1 MELTPLI
8 RDKSRLSDFLKDIPN
23 DPGCYLMKDGEDRLL
38 YVGKSK
44 KLRNRV
50 RSYFRSGNEL
60 SPRISLMV
68 RQVADI
74 ELIVT
79 DNESEALTLE
89 SNLIKSHQPY
99 FNVLLK
105 DDKKYP
111 YVCITWGDKYP
122 RIFLTRKRR
131 QRQLKD
137 KYYGPYVDVY
147 LLRQT
152 LFSIKKLF
160 PLRQRRIPLYKDRT
174 CLNYS
179 IGRCPGVCQEEISSE
194 DYKNTLKRVE
204 MIFQGRTDELRILLE
219 KQMISFSESLKFEEA
234 GSVRD
239 QLKGIDRLYES
250 QKMIIPD
257 SSVCRD
263 IIAMASEENISS
275 VQIFQMRSG
284 KLIGRLGYFSDNS
297 NFNSSQILQQ
307 VIENHYSNVDPVE
320 IPSEILVQHQ
330 LVNNILISDWL
341 SEIKKQKVN
350 INVPKRS
357 RKAEIIKLVEKNAN
371 LELQRIKQSHDKNL
385 VELDD
390 LTNILDLENIPKRIE
405 CYDISHIQG
414 SDAVASQVVFIDG
427 IAARQHYR
435 RYKINSPNIKIGHSD
450 DFESMAEV
458 ITRRFRRWARFKEEG
473 GDINALLSNES
484 SVLDNLNLNDWP
496 DLVVI
501 DGGKG
506 QLSSVVAALEDLKL
520 DQNLNVISLA
530 KKKEEVFIPNVK
542 QSLVTE
548 SNQPGMLLL
557 RRLRDEAHRFAI
569 TFHRQKRSQRMK
581 RSQLN
586 EIPGLG
592 PKRIKLLLEHFR
604 SIEAIQMATF
614 SELSTTPGLGRS
626 TAVVIRNY
634 FHPEKNK

>member
-1 MELTPLI
+1 MELNPLI

-357 RKAEIIKLVEKNAN
+357 TKAEIIKLVEKNAN

-435 RYKINSPNIKIGHSD
+435 RYKIKSPNIKIGHSD

-473 GDINALLSNES
+473 GDIDALLSNES
-484 SVLDNLNLNDWP
+484 SVLDNQNLNDWP

-530 KKKEEVFIPNVK
+530 KKKEEVFIPKVK

-592 PKRIKLLLEHFR
+592 PQRIKLLLEHFR

-614 SELSTTPGLGRS
+614 TELSSTPGLGRS

-634 FHPEKNK
+634 FHPDKNI

>member
-1 MELTPLI
+1 M
-8 RDKSRLSDFLKDIPN
+8 
-23 DPGCYLMKDGEDRLL
+23 
-38 YVGKSK
+38 
-44 KLRNRV
+44 
-50 RSYFRSGNEL
+50 
-60 SPRISLMV
+60 
-68 RQVADI
+68 
-74 ELIVT
+74 IVT

-179 IGRCPGVCQEEISSE
+179 IGRCPGVCQEKISSE

-435 RYKINSPNIKIGHSD
+435 RYKIKSPNIKIGHSD

-473 GDINALLSNES
+473 GDIDALLSNES
-484 SVLDNLNLNDWP
+484 SVLDNQNLNDWP

-530 KKKEEVFIPNVK
+530 KKKEEVFIPKVK

-592 PKRIKLLLEHFR
+592 PQRIKLLLEHFR

-614 SELSTTPGLGRS
+614 SELSSTPGLGRS

-634 FHPEKNK
+634 FHPDKNK

>member
-435 RYKINSPNIKIGHSD
+435 RYKIKSPNIKIGHSD

-473 GDINALLSNES
+473 GDIDALLSNES
-484 SVLDNLNLNDWP
+484 SVLDNQNLNDWP

-530 KKKEEVFIPNVK
+530 KKKEEVFIPKVK

-592 PKRIKLLLEHFR
+592 PQRIKLLLEHFR

-614 SELSTTPGLGRS
+614 TELSSTPGLGRS

-634 FHPEKNK
+634 FHPDKNK

>member
-219 KQMISFSESLKFEEA
+219 KQMHSFSESLKFEEA

-297 NFNSSQILQQ
+297 NLNSSQILQQ

-357 RKAEIIKLVEKNAN
+357 RKADIIKLVEKNAN

-435 RYKINSPNIKIGHSD
+435 RYKIKSPNIKIGHSD

-473 GDINALLSNES
+473 GDIDAILSNES

-530 KKKEEVFIPNVK
+530 KKKEEVFIPKVK

-592 PKRIKLLLEHFR
+592 PQRIKLLLEHFR

-614 SELSTTPGLGRS
+614 SELSSTPGLGRS

-634 FHPEKNK
+634 FHPDKNI

>member
-8 RDKSRLSDFLKDIPN
+8 KDKSRLSKFLKDIPN
-23 DPGCYLMKDGEDRLL
+23 DPGCYLMKDSDDRLL

-50 RSYFRSGNEL
+50 RSYFRGSDEL

-68 RQVADI
+68 RQVVDI

-89 SNLIKSHQPY
+89 SNLIKSRQPY

-111 YVCITWGDKYP
+111 YICITWGDKYP

-160 PLRQRRIPLYKDRT
+160 PLRQRRIPLYRDRT

-204 MIFQGRTDELRILLE
+204 MIFQGRTDELRTLLE
-219 KQMISFSESLKFEEA
+219 KQMLSFSESLKFEEA

-263 IIAMASEENISS
+263 IIALASEENISS
-275 VQIFQMRSG
+275 IQIFQMRSG
-284 KLIGRLGYFSDNS
+284 KLIGRLGYFSDNNNLS
-297 NFNSSQILQQ
+297 NSQILQK
-307 VIENHYSNVDPVE
+307 VVENHYSNVDPVE
-320 IPSEILVQHQ
+320 IPAEILVQHK
-330 LVNNILISDWL
+330 LINTELISDWL
-341 SEIKKQKVN
+341 SEIKKQKVH
-350 INVPKRS
+350 IKVPKRS
-357 RKAEIIKLVEKNAN
+357 KKAEIL
-371 LELQRIKQSHDKNL
+371 
-385 VELDD
+385 ELDD
-390 LTNILDLENIPKRIE
+390 LTNILELAKIPKRIE

-435 RYKINSPNIKIGHSD
+435 KYKIKSSNIKLGHSD

-458 ITRRFRRWARFKEEG
+458 LTRRFRRWARFKE
-473 GDINALLSNES
+473 S
-484 SVLDNLNLNDWP
+484 SVLDKDNLNDWP

-506 QLSSVVAALEDLKL
+506 QLSSVLTALEELNL
-520 DQNLNVISLA
+520 DQNINLISLA

-542 QSLVTE
+542 QPLDTE
-548 SNQPGMLLL
+548 PNQPGMLLL

-592 PKRIKLLLEHFR
+592 PQRIKLLLEHFR
-604 SIEAIQMATF
+604 SIEAIQIASL
-614 SELSTTPGLGRS
+614 SELSSTPGLGRS

-634 FHPEKNK
+634 FHPDENK

>member
-263 IIAMASEENISS
+263 IIAMSSEENISS

-435 RYKINSPNIKIGHSD
+435 RYKIKSPNIKIGHSD

-473 GDINALLSNES
+473 GDIDALLSNES

-530 KKKEEVFIPNVK
+530 KKREEVFIPKVK

-592 PKRIKLLLEHFR
+592 PQRIKLLLEHFR

-614 SELSTTPGLGRS
+614 SELSSTPGLGRS

-634 FHPEKNK
+634 FHPDKNK

>member
-435 RYKINSPNIKIGHSD
+435 RYKIKSPNIKIGHSD

-473 GDINALLSNES
+473 GDIDALLSNES

-530 KKKEEVFIPNVK
+530 KKKEEVFIPKVK

-592 PKRIKLLLEHFR
+592 PQRIKLLLEHFR

-614 SELSTTPGLGRS
+614 SEISSTPGLGRS

-634 FHPEKNK
+634 FHPDKNL

>member
-74 ELIVT
+74 ELIIT

-435 RYKINSPNIKIGHSD
+435 RYKIKSPNIKIGHSD

-473 GDINALLSNES
+473 GDIDALLSNES
-484 SVLDNLNLNDWP
+484 SVLDNQNLNDWP

-530 KKKEEVFIPNVK
+530 KKKEEVFIPKVK

-592 PKRIKLLLEHFR
+592 PQRIKLLLEHFR

-614 SELSTTPGLGRS
+614 SELSSTPGLGRS

-634 FHPEKNK
+634 FHPDKNK

>member
-234 GSVRD
+234 GSIRD

-435 RYKINSPNIKIGHSD
+435 RYKIKSPNIKIGHSD

-473 GDINALLSNES
+473 GDIDALLSNES
-484 SVLDNLNLNDWP
+484 SVLDNQNLNDWP

-530 KKKEEVFIPNVK
+530 KKKEEVFIPKVK

-592 PKRIKLLLEHFR
+592 PQRIKLLLEHFR

-614 SELSTTPGLGRS
+614 SELSSTPGLGRS

-634 FHPEKNK
+634 FHPDKNK

>member
-320 IPSEILVQHQ
+320 IPSEILVQYQ

-435 RYKINSPNIKIGHSD
+435 RYKIKSPNIKIGHSD

-473 GDINALLSNES
+473 GDINALLSNQS

-530 KKKEEVFIPNVK
+530 KKKEEVFIPKVK

-592 PKRIKLLLEHFR
+592 PQRIKLLLEHFR

-614 SELSTTPGLGRS
+614 SELSSTPGLGRS

-634 FHPEKNK
+634 FHPDKNK

>member
-1 MELTPLI
+1 
-8 RDKSRLSDFLKDIPN
+8 
-23 DPGCYLMKDGEDRLL
+23 MKDGEDRLL

-427 IAARQHYR
+427 VAARQHYR
-435 RYKINSPNIKIGHSD
+435 RYKIKSPNIKIGHSD

-473 GDINALLSNES
+473 GDIDALLSNES
-484 SVLDNLNLNDWP
+484 SVLDNQNLNDWP

-530 KKKEEVFIPNVK
+530 KKKEEVFIPKVK

-592 PKRIKLLLEHFR
+592 PQRIKLLLEHFR

-614 SELSTTPGLGRS
+614 SELSSTPGLGRS

-634 FHPEKNK
+634 FHPDKNK

>member
-320 IPSEILVQHQ
+320 IPSEILVQYQ

-435 RYKINSPNIKIGHSD
+435 RYKIKSPNIKIGHSD

-473 GDINALLSNES
+473 GDIDALLSNES
-484 SVLDNLNLNDWP
+484 SVLDNQNLNDWP

-530 KKKEEVFIPNVK
+530 KKKEEVFIPKVK

-592 PKRIKLLLEHFR
+592 PQRIKLLLEHFR

-614 SELSTTPGLGRS
+614 SELSSTPGLGRS

-634 FHPEKNK
+634 FHPDKNK

>member
-131 QRQLKD
+131 QLQLKD

-263 IIAMASEENISS
+263 IIAMASDENISS

-435 RYKINSPNIKIGHSD
+435 RYKIKSPNIKIGHSD

-473 GDINALLSNES
+473 GDIDALLSNES
-484 SVLDNLNLNDWP
+484 SVLDNQNLNDWP

-530 KKKEEVFIPNVK
+530 KKKEEVFIPKVK

-592 PKRIKLLLEHFR
+592 PQRIKLLLEHFR

-614 SELSTTPGLGRS
+614 SELSSTPGLGRS

-634 FHPEKNK
+634 FHPDKNI

>member
-1 MELTPLI
+1 VELTPLI

-435 RYKINSPNIKIGHSD
+435 RYKIKSPNIKIGHSD

-473 GDINALLSNES
+473 GDIDALLSNES

-530 KKKEEVFIPNVK
+530 KKREEVFIPKVK

-592 PKRIKLLLEHFR
+592 PQRIKLLLEHFR

-614 SELSTTPGLGRS
+614 SELSSTPGLGRS

-634 FHPEKNK
+634 FHPDKNI

>member
-435 RYKINSPNIKIGHSD
+435 RYKIKSPNIKIGHSD

-473 GDINALLSNES
+473 GDIDALLNNES
-484 SVLDNLNLNDWP
+484 SVLDNQNLNDWP

-530 KKKEEVFIPNVK
+530 KKKEEVFIPKVK

-592 PKRIKLLLEHFR
+592 PQRIKLLLEHFR

-614 SELSTTPGLGRS
+614 SELSSTPGLGRS

-634 FHPEKNK
+634 FHPDKNK

>member
-435 RYKINSPNIKIGHSD
+435 RYKIKSPNIKIGHSD

-473 GDINALLSNES
+473 GDIDALLSNES
-484 SVLDNLNLNDWP
+484 SVLDNQNLNDWP

-530 KKKEEVFIPNVK
+530 KKKEEVFIPKVK

-592 PKRIKLLLEHFR
+592 PQRIKLLLEHFR

-614 SELSTTPGLGRS
+614 SELSSTPGLGRS

-634 FHPEKNK
+634 FHPDKNI

>member
-330 LVNNILISDWL
+330 LVNNILISEWL

-435 RYKINSPNIKIGHSD
+435 RYKIKSPNIKIGHSD

-473 GDINALLSNES
+473 GDIDALLSNES
-484 SVLDNLNLNDWP
+484 SVLDNQNLNDWP

-530 KKKEEVFIPNVK
+530 KKKEEVFIPKVK

-592 PKRIKLLLEHFR
+592 PQRIKLLLEHFR

-614 SELSTTPGLGRS
+614 SELSSTPGLGRS

-634 FHPEKNK
+634 FHPDKNK

>member
-1 MELTPLI
+1 
-8 RDKSRLSDFLKDIPN
+8 
-23 DPGCYLMKDGEDRLL
+23 MKDGEDRLL

-435 RYKINSPNIKIGHSD
+435 RYKIKSPNIKIGHSD

-458 ITRRFRRWARFKEEG
+458 ITRRFKRWARFKEEG
-473 GDINALLSNES
+473 GDIDALLSNES
-484 SVLDNLNLNDWP
+484 SVLDNQNLNDWP

-530 KKKEEVFIPNVK
+530 KKKEEVFIPKVK

-592 PKRIKLLLEHFR
+592 PQRIKLLLEHFR

-614 SELSTTPGLGRS
+614 SELSSTPGLGRS

-634 FHPEKNK
+634 FHPDKNI

>member
-435 RYKINSPNIKIGHSD
+435 RYKIKSPNIKIGHSD

-473 GDINALLSNES
+473 GDIDALLSNES

-506 QLSSVVAALEDLKL
+506 QLSSVVATLEDLKL

-530 KKKEEVFIPNVK
+530 KKREEVFIPKVK

-592 PKRIKLLLEHFR
+592 PQRIKLLLEHFR

-614 SELSTTPGLGRS
+614 SELSSTPGLGRS

-634 FHPEKNK
+634 FHPDKNK

>member
-284 KLIGRLGYFSDNS
+284 KLIGRLGYFSENS

-435 RYKINSPNIKIGHSD
+435 RYKIKSPNIKIGHSD

-473 GDINALLSNES
+473 GDIDALLSNES

-530 KKKEEVFIPNVK
+530 KKKEEVFIPKVK

-592 PKRIKLLLEHFR
+592 PQRIKLLLEHFR

-614 SELSTTPGLGRS
+614 SELSSTPGLGRS

-634 FHPEKNK
+634 FHPDKNK

>member
-8 RDKSRLSDFLKDIPN
+8 KDKPRLSTLLKDIPN
-23 DPGCYLMKDGEDRLL
+23 DPGCYLMKDSDDRLL

-50 RSYFRSGNEL
+50 RSYFRGSDEL

-68 RQVADI
+68 RQVVDI

-89 SNLIKSHQPY
+89 SNLIKSRQPY

-111 YVCITWGDKYP
+111 YICITWGDKYP

-160 PLRQRRIPLYKDRT
+160 PLRQRRIPLYRDRT

-204 MIFQGRTDELRILLE
+204 MIFQGRTDELRTLLE
-219 KQMISFSESLKFEEA
+219 KQMLSFSESLKFEEA

-263 IIAMASEENISS
+263 IIALASEENISS
-275 VQIFQMRSG
+275 IQIFQMRSG
-284 KLIGRLGYFSDNS
+284 KLIGRLGYFSDNNNLS
-297 NFNSSQILQQ
+297 NSQILQK
-307 VIENHYSNVDPVE
+307 VVENHYSNVDPVE
-320 IPSEILVQHQ
+320 IPAEILVQHK
-330 LVNNILISDWL
+330 LINTELISDWL
-341 SEIKKQKVN
+341 SEIKKQKVH
-350 INVPKRS
+350 IKVPKRS
-357 RKAEIIKLVEKNAN
+357 KKAEIIKLVEKNAN

-385 VELDD
+385 LELDD
-390 LTNILDLENIPKRIE
+390 LTNILELAKIPKRIE

-435 RYKINSPNIKIGHSD
+435 KYKIKSSNIKLGHSD

-458 ITRRFRRWARFKEEG
+458 LTRRFRRWARFKEDG
-473 GDINALLSNES
+473 GDLNELSNNES
-484 SVLDNLNLNDWP
+484 SVLDKDNLNDWP

-506 QLSSVVAALEDLKL
+506 QLSSVLAALQELNL
-520 DQNLNVISLA
+520 DQNINLISLA
-530 KKKEEVFIPNVK
+530 KKKEEIFIPNYK
-542 QSLVTE
+542 QPLDTE
-548 SNQPGMLLL
+548 PNQPGMLLL

-592 PKRIKLLLEHFR
+592 PQRIKLLLEHFR
-604 SIEAIQMATF
+604 SIEAIQMASL
-614 SELSTTPGLGRS
+614 SELSTTPGLGTS

-634 FHPEKNK
+634 FHPDENK

>member
-137 KYYGPYVDVY
+137 KYYGPYVDVF

-307 VIENHYSNVDPVE
+307 VIEKHYSNVDPVE

-435 RYKINSPNIKIGHSD
+435 RYKIKSPNIKIGHSD

-473 GDINALLSNES
+473 GDIDALLSNES
-484 SVLDNLNLNDWP
+484 SVLDNQNLNDWP

-530 KKKEEVFIPNVK
+530 KKKEEVFIPKVK

-592 PKRIKLLLEHFR
+592 PQRIKLLLEHFR

-614 SELSTTPGLGRS
+614 SELSSTPGLGRS

-634 FHPEKNK
+634 FHPDKNK

>member
-435 RYKINSPNIKIGHSD
+435 RYKIKSPNIKIGHSD

-473 GDINALLSNES
+473 GDIDALLSNKS

-530 KKKEEVFIPNVK
+530 KKKEEVFIPKVK

-592 PKRIKLLLEHFR
+592 PQRIKLLLEHFR

-614 SELSTTPGLGRS
+614 SELSSTPGLGRS

-634 FHPEKNK
+634 FHPDKNK

>member
-435 RYKINSPNIKIGHSD
+435 RYKIKSPNIKIGHSD

-473 GDINALLSNES
+473 GDIDAILSNES

-530 KKKEEVFIPNVK
+530 KKKEEVFIPKVK

-592 PKRIKLLLEHFR
+592 PQRIKLLLEHFR

-614 SELSTTPGLGRS
+614 SELSSTPGLGRS

-634 FHPEKNK
+634 FHPDKNK

>member
-297 NFNSSQILQQ
+297 NFNPSQILQQ

-435 RYKINSPNIKIGHSD
+435 RYKIKSPNIKIGHSD

-473 GDINALLSNES
+473 GDIDAILSNES

-530 KKKEEVFIPNVK
+530 KKKEEVFIPKVK

-548 SNQPGMLLL
+548 SNQPGMFLL

-592 PKRIKLLLEHFR
+592 PQRIKLLLEHFR

-614 SELSTTPGLGRS
+614 SELSSTPGLGRS

-634 FHPEKNK
+634 FHPDKNI

>member
-23 DPGCYLMKDGEDRLL
+23 DPGCYLMKDCEDRLL

-44 KLRNRV
+44 KLKNRV

-263 IIAMASEENISS
+263 IIAMASEDNISS

-435 RYKINSPNIKIGHSD
+435 RYKIKSPNIKIGHSD

-473 GDINALLSNES
+473 GDIDALLSNES
-484 SVLDNLNLNDWP
+484 SVLDNHNLNDWP

-530 KKKEEVFIPNVK
+530 KKKEEVFIPKVK

-592 PKRIKLLLEHFR
+592 PQRIKLLLEHFR

-614 SELSTTPGLGRS
+614 SELSSTPGLGRS

-634 FHPEKNK
+634 FHPDKNI

>member
-179 IGRCPGVCQEEISSE
+179 IGRCPGVCQEQISSE

-435 RYKINSPNIKIGHSD
+435 RYKIKSPNIKIGHSD

-473 GDINALLSNES
+473 GDIDALLSNES
-484 SVLDNLNLNDWP
+484 SVLDNQNLNDWP

-530 KKKEEVFIPNVK
+530 KKKEEVFIPKVK

-592 PKRIKLLLEHFR
+592 PQRIKLLLEHFR

-614 SELSTTPGLGRS
+614 SELSSTPGLGRS

-634 FHPEKNK
+634 FHPDKNK

>member
-435 RYKINSPNIKIGHSD
+435 RYKIKSPNIKIGHSD

-473 GDINALLSNES
+473 GDIDALLSNES
-484 SVLDNLNLNDWP
+484 SVLDNQNLNDWP

-520 DQNLNVISLA
+520 DQSLNVISLA
-530 KKKEEVFIPNVK
+530 KKKEEVFIPKVK

-592 PKRIKLLLEHFR
+592 PQRIKLLLEHFR

-614 SELSTTPGLGRS
+614 SELSSTPGLGRS

-634 FHPEKNK
+634 FHPDKNK

>member
-307 VIENHYSNVDPVE
+307 VIEKHYSNVDPVE

-435 RYKINSPNIKIGHSD
+435 RYKIKSPNIKIGHSD

-473 GDINALLSNES
+473 GDIDALLSNES
-484 SVLDNLNLNDWP
+484 SVLDNQNLNDWP

-530 KKKEEVFIPNVK
+530 KKKEEVFIPKVK

-592 PKRIKLLLEHFR
+592 PQRIKLLLEHFR

-614 SELSTTPGLGRS
+614 SELSSTPGLGRS

-634 FHPEKNK
+634 FHPDKNK

>member
-435 RYKINSPNIKIGHSD
+435 RYKIKSPNIKIGHSD

-473 GDINALLSNES
+473 GDIDSLLSNES

-530 KKKEEVFIPNVK
+530 KKREEVFIPKVK

-592 PKRIKLLLEHFR
+592 PQRIKLLLEHFR

-614 SELSTTPGLGRS
+614 SELSSTPGLGRS

-634 FHPEKNK
+634 FHPDKNI

>member
-8 RDKSRLSDFLKDIPN
+8 KDKLRLSNFLKDIPN
-23 DPGCYLMKDGEDRLL
+23 DPGCYLMKDREDRLL

-50 RSYFRSGNEL
+50 RSYFRASDEL

-68 RQVADI
+68 RQVVDI

-79 DNESEALTLE
+79 DTESEALTLE
-89 SNLIKSHQPY
+89 SNLIKSNQPY

-111 YVCITWGDKYP
+111 YICITWGDKYP

-131 QRQLKD
+131 ERQKKD

-204 MIFQGRTDELRILLE
+204 MIFQGRTEELRLLLE
-219 KQMISFSESLKFEEA
+219 KQMHSFSDSLKFEEA

-263 IIAMASEENISS
+263 IIALASEENISS
-275 VQIFQMRSG
+275 IQIFQMRSG
-284 KLIGRLGYFSDNS
+284 KLIGRLGYFSDNNNLS
-297 NFNSSQILQQ
+297 TSQILQK
-307 VIENHYSNVDPVE
+307 VVENHYSNVDPIE

-330 LVNNILISDWL
+330 LQNTDIISDWL
-341 SEIKKQKVN
+341 SELKKQKVN
-350 INVPKRS
+350 ITIPKRS
-357 RKAEIIKLVEKNAN
+357 KKAEIIKLVEKNAN
-371 LELQRIKQSHDKNL
+371 MELQRIRQSHDKNL

-390 LTNILDLENIPKRIE
+390 LTNILELVKIPKRIE

-435 RYKINSPNIKIGHSD
+435 KYKIKSSNIKLGHSD

-458 ITRRFRRWARFKEEG
+458 ITRRFRRWARYKEDG
-473 GDINALLSNES
+473 GDMNKLSSNES
-484 SVLDNLNLNDWP
+484 SVLDKNNLNDWP

-506 QLSSVVAALEDLKL
+506 QLSSVLEALEELNL
-520 DQNLNVISLA
+520 DQNINLISLA
-530 KKKEEVFIPNVK
+530 KKKEEIFIPNVK
-542 QSLVTE
+542 QSLDTDP
-548 SNQPGMLLL
+548 NQPAMLLL

-581 RSQLN
+581 R
-586 EIPGLG
+586 
-592 PKRIKLLLEHFR
+592 
-604 SIEAIQMATF
+604 
-614 SELSTTPGLGRS
+614 
-626 TAVVIRNY
+626 
-634 FHPEKNK
+634 

>member
-435 RYKINSPNIKIGHSD
+435 RYKIKSPNIKIGHSD

-473 GDINALLSNES
+473 GDIDALLSNES

-530 KKKEEVFIPNVK
+530 KKKEEVFIPKVK

-592 PKRIKLLLEHFR
+592 PQRIKLLLEHFR
-604 SIEAIQMATF
+604 AIEAIQMATF
-614 SELSTTPGLGRS
+614 SELSSTPGLGRS

-634 FHPEKNK
+634 FHPDKNK

>member
-8 RDKSRLSDFLKDIPN
+8 KDKSRLSNFLKDIPN
-23 DPGCYLMKDGEDRLL
+23 DPGCYLMKDREDRLL

-50 RSYFRSGNEL
+50 RSYFRASDEL

-68 RQVADI
+68 RQVVDI

-79 DNESEALTLE
+79 DTESEALTLE
-89 SNLIKSHQPY
+89 SNLIKTNQPY

-111 YVCITWGDKYP
+111 YICITWGDKYP

-131 QRQLKD
+131 ERQKKD

-204 MIFQGRTDELRILLE
+204 MIFQGRTEELRLLLE
-219 KQMISFSESLKFEEA
+219 QQMHSFSESLKFEEA
-234 GSVRD
+234 GSIRD

-263 IIAMASEENISS
+263 IIALASEENISS
-275 VQIFQMRSG
+275 IQIFQMRSG
-284 KLIGRLGYFSDNS
+284 KLIGRLGYFSDNNNLS
-297 NFNSSQILQQ
+297 TSQILQK
-307 VIENHYSNVDPVE
+307 VVENHYSNVDPIE

-330 LVNNILISDWL
+330 LQNTDIISDWL
-341 SEIKKQKVN
+341 SELKKQKVN
-350 INVPKRS
+350 ITIPKRS
-357 RKAEIIKLVEKNAN
+357 KKAEFIKLVEKNAN
-371 LELQRIKQSHDKNL
+371 MELQRIRQSHDKNL

-390 LTNILDLENIPKRIE
+390 LTNILELVKIPKRIE

-427 IAARQHYR
+427 VAARQHYR
-435 RYKINSPNIKIGHSD
+435 KYKIKSSNIKLGHSD

-458 ITRRFRRWARFKEEG
+458 ITRRFRRWARYKEDG
-473 GDINALLSNES
+473 GDMNKLSSNES
-484 SVLDNLNLNDWP
+484 SVLDKDNLNDWP

-506 QLSSVVAALEDLKL
+506 QLSSVLEALEELNL
-520 DQNLNVISLA
+520 DQNINLISLA
-530 KKKEEVFIPNVK
+530 KKKEEIFIPNVK
-542 QSLVTE
+542 QSLDTDL
-548 SNQPGMLLL
+548 NQPGMLLL

-592 PKRIKLLLEHFR
+592 PQRIKLLLEHFR
-604 SIEAIQMATF
+604 SIEAIQMA
-614 SELSTTPGLGRS
+614 SHYELSSTPGLGSS
-626 TAVVIRNY
+626 TARVIRNY
-634 FHPEKNK
+634 FHPNENK

>member
-435 RYKINSPNIKIGHSD
+435 RYKIKSPNIKIGHSD

-473 GDINALLSNES
+473 GDIDALLSNES

-530 KKKEEVFIPNVK
+530 KKREEVFIPKVK

-592 PKRIKLLLEHFR
+592 PQRIKLLLEHFR

-614 SELSTTPGLGRS
+614 SELSSTPGLGRS

-634 FHPEKNK
+634 FHPDKNK

>member
-152 LFSIKKLF
+152 LFTIKKLF

-390 LTNILDLENIPKRIE
+390 LANILDLENIPKRIE

-435 RYKINSPNIKIGHSD
+435 RYKIKSPNIKIGHSD

-473 GDINALLSNES
+473 GNIDALLSNES
-484 SVLDNLNLNDWP
+484 SVLDNQNLNDWP

-530 KKKEEVFIPNVK
+530 KKKEEVFIPKVK

-592 PKRIKLLLEHFR
+592 PQRIKLLLEHFR

-614 SELSTTPGLGRS
+614 SELSSTPGLGRS

-634 FHPEKNK
+634 FHPDKNK